1 MKRGRQSA
9 AKGSASGGSP
19 VRRARGRGGNGWS
32 VTRPADESLW
42 LALQAFL
49 RELRHLE
56 GRSEQTVRAYRGDLL
71 GFFRFIGERVGGV
84 VSLAHLDAAHARLW
98 IAWQHAGGAKPRS
111 IVRRRSALRRFTRF
125 LLREALLA
133 VDPAQN
139 LPAPRI
145 GRPLPR
151 ALAARRLGE
160 LLDIPWGRDDR
171 SRRDRAICELLYGA
185 GLRVSEL
192 VALDLGD
199 ADLNELWIRVKGKG
213 ARERM
218 VCFGQQALR
227 ALREYLATRPGLRGG
242 AATEMPSRA
251 LFLNGRGGRLTVR
264 SVQRIVARRLGD
276 PVLGKV
282 HPHALRH
289 SFATHMLDRGADLRA
304 IQALLGHRSLDTT
317 EVYTHISVAKLRE
330 AFEEAH
336 PRAHCT
342 KRKRRPEDRAAPK
355 RK

>member
-1 MKRGRQSA
+1 MKRGSQRAVKAPPS
-9 AKGSASGGSP
+9 SGSP
-19 VRRARGRGGNGWS
+19 VRHARDRGGRNRSAAG
-32 VTRPADESLW
+32 PADESLS
-42 LALQAFL
+42 LALEAFL

-56 GRSEQTVRAYRGDLL
+56 GRSQQTVRAYRGDLL
-71 GFFRFIGERVGGV
+71 GFFRFIGERVGGM

-111 IVRRRSALRRFTRF
+111 VVRRRSALRRFTRF

-133 VDPAQN
+133 ADPTQN
-139 LPAPRI
+139 LPAPRV

-151 ALAARRLGE
+151 ALGAQRLGE
-160 LLDIPWGRDDR
+160 LLDIPWGSDAR
-171 SRRDRAICELLYGA
+171 SRRDRAMCELLYAA

-192 VALDLGD
+192 VALDLED
-199 ADLNELWIRVKGKG
+199 TDLGELWIRVKGKG

-227 ALREYLATRPGLRGG
+227 ALREYLAVRPALGG
-242 AATEMPSRA
+242 AGAAEMPSRA
-251 LFLNGRGGRLTVR
+251 LFLNGRGGRLTAR

-336 PRAHCT
+336 PRAHCG
-342 KRKRRPEDRAAPK
+342 KHKRRPEDRAAPK